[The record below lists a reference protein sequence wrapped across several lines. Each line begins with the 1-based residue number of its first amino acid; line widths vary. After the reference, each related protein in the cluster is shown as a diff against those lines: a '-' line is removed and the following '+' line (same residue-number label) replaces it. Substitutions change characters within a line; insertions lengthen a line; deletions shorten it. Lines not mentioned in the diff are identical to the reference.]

1 MSRPAKHLYEFG
13 GFQLDADERVLRRA
27 GQPVQLT
34 PKALDTLL
42 VLVERRGHLV
52 AKDELMERLWPDSFV
67 EEGNLA
73 FNISVLRKAL
83 AAGGG
88 ETQFIETVPKRGYR
102 FAAEVREIGD
112 ATEVVVEKQT
122 TAHIVIEEVN
132 EEHQPA
138 IAIAL
143 TSLAAAPA
151 QPQAESAVAA
161 RMARWRQP
169 RWRLAM
175 AAVGI
180 GIVAFVTFWLTRP
193 PALKTLAV
201 LPFKPL
207 AADSSDQYLELGMAD
222 ALITKLSNL
231 KQVIVRPTSSI
242 IRYAASNQDALAAG
256 RELGVDSV
264 LDGSVQRID
273 DRVRVTVRLL
283 RVSDGAAVWAE
294 KFDEH
299 FTNIFALQDSISQ
312 RLASA
317 LTVRLTGD
325 DQRRLTRRYTESPEA
340 YQAYLKGRYYWA
352 KWNGGALQKSL
363 GYFEQALAADP
374 QYALAHC
381 GVADVYNLLGYLSLM
396 PPKDAFP
403 KSEAAAWRAL
413 ALDDALSEAHLAL
426 AKVKLFYNW
435 DGPGFEREIE
445 RALDLDPNDADAHSM
460 RGTYLL
466 AQGRFDEALAERR
479 RGQELDPLSPLLT
492 TGVGWVYYYSRQYDQ
507 AIEWYKKT
515 IELDT
520 NFVQAHN
527 DLATAYL
534 MKGMDTEAIAELLTA
549 RTISGAPPETVAAL
563 RQAYEASGI
572 KGYWQKELE
581 LANEQARHEPVGAF
595 RMARIYTMLGDR
607 DHAFEWL
614 EKAYDERNSLLI
626 FANVVPLFDGLRA
639 DPRFRDLVRRIGL
652 S

>member
-1 MSRPAKHLYEFG
+1 MKHLYEFG
-13 GFQLDADERVLRRA
+13 GFQLDALERVLRRE
-27 GQPVQLT
+27 GRPVQLT

-42 VLVERRGHLV
+42 VLVERSGHIV
-52 AKDELMERLWPDSFV
+52 AKDELMQRLWPDSFV

-73 FNISVLRKAL
+73 FNISILRKAL
-83 AAGGG
+83 AEGGG
-88 ETQFIETVPKRGYR
+88 DTQFIETVPKRGYR
-102 FAAEVREIGD
+102 FTASVRELGGD
-112 ATEVVVEKQT
+112 EAAVVLEQQT
-122 TAHIVIEEVN
+122 TAHIVIEEVSD
-132 EEHQPA
+132 EGPPQSVIEA
-138 IAIAL
+138 
-143 TSLAAAPA
+143 TSPS
-151 QPQAESAVAA
+151 PAVARFA
-161 RMARWRQP
+161 RLRQP
-169 RWRLAM
+169 RWLVAL
-175 AAVGI
+175 AAVGV
-180 GIVAFVTFWLTRP
+180 GVVALVTFWLMRP
-193 PALKTLAV
+193 PAPKSLAV

-207 AADSSDQYLELGMAD
+207 AAGASDQYLELGMAD
-222 ALITKLSNL
+222 ALITKLSNV

-242 IRYAASNQDALAAG
+242 MRYAAGTQDALAAG

-283 RVSDGAAVWAE
+283 RVSDGAAMWAE

-317 LTVRLTGD
+317 LTLRLTGEE
-325 DQRRLTRRYTESPEA
+325 QRRLTRRYTESQEA

-363 GYFEQALAADP
+363 DYFEQALAADP

-381 GVADVYNLLGYLSLM
+381 GVADVYNLFGYLGLM
-396 PPKDAFP
+396 PPRDAFP
-403 KSEAAAWRAL
+403 KSEAAARRAL
-413 ALDDALSEAHLAL
+413 AIDDALSEAHLSL
-426 AKVKLFYNW
+426 AKVKLFYDW

-466 AQGRFDEALAERR
+466 ALGRFDEALAERK

-492 TGVGWVYYYSRQYDQ
+492 IGVAWVHYYARRYDQ
-507 AIEWYKKT
+507 AIEWDKKT

-520 NFVQAHN
+520 NFVPAHN
-527 DLATAYL
+527 DLAMAYL
-534 MKGMDTEAIAELLTA
+534 LKGMDAEALNELLTA
-549 RTISGAPPETVAAL
+549 RTISGAKPETIAAL
-563 RQAYEASGI
+563 RQAYGAAGI

-581 LANEQARHEPVGAF
+581 LANNEAQHAPVGSM
-595 RMARIYTMLGDR
+595 RMARIYALLGDR
-607 DHAFEWL
+607 DRAIEWL
-614 EKAYDERNSLLI
+614 NKAYDERNSLLI
-626 FANVVPLFDGLRA
+626 FAGVLPLYDGLRD
-639 DPRFRDLVRRIGL
+639 DPRFRDLVRRVGL